1 MNGETILKVE
11 GLRKFFPIRR
21 GVFSKV
27 VGHVRAVDGVDL
39 EIKAGETLGLVGES
53 GCGKTTIGK
62 TLIRLYQADAGR
74 AVYDGLEVFSLKKQE
89 LKELW
94 KRMQIIFQDPYSSL
108 NPRMTIE
115 KIVGEPLRRF
125 RLAPP
130 SRIKD
135 VVAEII
141 TKIGLNTDHLKRYPH
156 EFSGGQRQ
164 RIGIA
169 RALVGRVVTEYPK
182 TIICDEP
189 VSALDVSIRAQIL
202 NLLKHL
208 QREFN
213 LTLLFISHDLS
224 VVEHICNRVAVMYL
238 GRIVEVADRDDL
250 YQNPL
255 HPYTQAFMS
264 AIPPP
269 EPSPDGLQKR
279 IILKGDIPSII
290 HPPGGCYFHTRCPY
304 VFDRCREEYPEL
316 RESAAG
322 HQVACH
328 LRKGAL
334 LGREK
339 GAEDRMKFH

>member
-1 MNGETILKVE
+1 MNDETILKVE

-21 GVFSKV
+21 GILSSV
-27 VGHVRAVDGVDL
+27 VGHVRAVDGIDL
-39 EIKAGETLGLVGES
+39 EIKGGEALGLVGES

-62 TLIRLYQADAGR
+62 TLIRLYQADSGR
-74 AVYDGLEVFSLKKQE
+74 AVYDGLDVFALKKQE

-108 NPRMTIE
+108 NPRMTIQR
-115 KIVGEPLRRF
+115 IVGEPLKRF
-125 RLAPP
+125 RLVPTG
-130 SRIKD
+130 RIKD
-135 VVAEII
+135 VVAEIL
-141 TKIGLNTDHLKRYPH
+141 TRIGLSSDHLERYPH

-169 RALVGRVVTEYPK
+169 RALVGRMVTEYPK
-182 TIICDEP
+182 MIICDEP

-202 NLLKHL
+202 NLLRHL
-208 QREFN
+208 QKEFS

-224 VVEHICNRVAVMYL
+224 VVEHVCDRVAVMYL
-238 GRIVEVADRDDL
+238 GRIVEVAGRDDL

-269 EPSPDGLQKR
+269 EPNAEALQKR

-290 HPPGGCYFHTRCPY
+290 HPPNGCYFHTRCPY

-316 RESAAG
+316 RKAEGG

-328 LRKGAL
+328 LAKEGQQ
-334 LGREK
+334 GK
-339 GAEDRMKFH
+339 

>member
-1 MNGETILKVE
+1 MNSETILKVE

-21 GVFSKV
+21 GVFSSV

-39 EIKAGETLGLVGES
+39 EIKSGETLGLVGES

-74 AVYDGLEVFSLKKQE
+74 AFYDGLEVFSLKKEE

-94 KRMQIIFQDPYSSL
+94 RRMQIIFQDPYSSL

-115 KIVGEPLRRF
+115 RIVGEPLRRF
-125 RLAPP
+125 RLVPAG
-130 SRIKD
+130 RIKE

-208 QREFN
+208 QQEFN

-238 GRIVEVADRDDL
+238 GRIVEVAGRDDL
-250 YQNPL
+250 YKNPL
-255 HPYTQAFMS
+255 HPYTQAFLS

-269 EPSPDGLQKR
+269 EPSPEIIGKR
-279 IILKGDIPSII
+279 VILKGDIPSII
-290 HPPGGCYFHTRCPY
+290 HPPTGCYFHTRCPN
-304 VFDRCREEYPEL
+304 VFDRCRGEYPEV
-316 RESAAG
+316 RETAAG
-322 HQVACH
+322 HKVACH
-328 LRKGAL
+328 RVQASCAS
-334 LGREK
+334 R
-339 GAEDRMKFH
+339 A

>member
-1 MNGETILKVE
+1 
-11 GLRKFFPIRR
+11 
-21 GVFSKV
+21 
-27 VGHVRAVDGVDL
+27 
-39 EIKAGETLGLVGES
+39 
-53 GCGKTTIGK
+53 
-62 TLIRLYQADAGR
+62 
-74 AVYDGLEVFSLKKQE
+74 
-89 LKELW
+89 
-94 KRMQIIFQDPYSSL
+94 
-108 NPRMTIE
+108 
-115 KIVGEPLRRF
+115 VGEPLRRF
-125 RLAPP
+125 HLV
-130 SRIKD
+130 STNRIKD

-250 YQNPL
+250 YQDPL

-290 HPPGGCYFHTRCPY
+290 HPPSGCYFHTRCPY

-328 LRKGAL
+328 LRKGTL

-339 GAEDRMKFH
+339 GAEDRLKFP

>member
-1 MNGETILKVE
+1 MYKTSTSISSETILKVE
-11 GLRKFFPIRR
+11 GLTKFFPIRR
-21 GVFSKV
+21 GVFSSV
-27 VGHVRAVDGVDL
+27 VGHVRAVDGVEL

-74 AVYDGLEVFSLKKQE
+74 AVYDGLEVFSLKKEE

-115 KIVGEPLRRF
+115 RIVGEPLRRF
-125 RLAPP
+125 RLVPAG
-130 SRIKD
+130 RIKD

-169 RALVGRVVTEYPK
+169 RALVGWVVTEYPK

-208 QREFN
+208 QEEFN

-238 GRIVEVADRDDL
+238 GRIVEVAGRDDL

-255 HPYTQAFMS
+255 HPYTQAFIS

-269 EPSPDGLQKR
+269 EPSPEVIGKR
-279 IILKGDIPSII
+279 VILRGDIPSII
-290 HPPGGCYFHTRCPY
+290 HPPSGCYFHTRCPN
-304 VFDRCREEYPEL
+304 VFDRCREEYPQM
-316 RESAAG
+316 REPAAG

-328 LRKGAL
+328 LVS
-334 LGREK
+334 
-339 GAEDRMKFH
+339 

>member
-11 GLRKFFPIRR
+11 GLRKYFPIRR
-21 GVFSKV
+21 GVFSRV

-39 EIKAGETLGLVGES
+39 EIRRGETLGLVGES

-62 TLIRLYQADAGR
+62 TLIRLYQADGGR
-74 AVYDGLEVFSLKKQE
+74 AVYDGLDVFSLKKQE

-108 NPRMTIE
+108 NPRMTVGR
-115 KIVGEPLRRF
+115 IVGEPLRRF
-125 RLAPP
+125 RLVPP
-130 SRIKD
+130 NRVRD
-135 VVAEII
+135 TVVEII
-141 TKIGLNTDHLKRYPH
+141 TKIGLHPDHLNRYPH

-169 RALVGRVVTEYPK
+169 RALVGRVVTEYPQ
-182 TIICDEP
+182 TVICDEP

-208 QREFN
+208 QKEFN

-224 VVEHICNRVAVMYL
+224 VVEHLCSRIAVMYL

-250 YQNPL
+250 YRNPL
-255 HPYTQAFMS
+255 HPYTQAFLS

-269 EPSPDGLQKR
+269 EPSSAGLQKR
-279 IILKGDIPSII
+279 IILKGDLPSII
-290 HPPGGCYFHTRCPY
+290 HPPAGCYFHTRCPY
-304 VFDRCREEYPEL
+304 AFDRCREEYPEL
-316 RESAAG
+316 AEIASRR
-322 HQVACH
+322 VACH
-328 LRKGAL
+328 LRGSTPS
-334 LGREK
+334 GREK
-339 GAEDRMKFH
+339 KAGG

>member
-1 MNGETILKVE
+1 M
-11 GLRKFFPIRR
+11 
-21 GVFSKV
+21 

-62 TLIRLYQADAGR
+62 TLIRLYQADTGR
-74 AVYDGLEVFSLKKQE
+74 AFYDGLDVFSLKKHE

-125 RLAPP
+125 HLVPTN
-130 SRIKD
+130 RIKD

-269 EPSPDGLQKR
+269 GTFTRRAPETDHPEGGHSQHHPSPRRL
-279 IILKGDIPSII
+279 LLP
-290 HPPGGCYFHTRCPY
+290 HPLPICF
-304 VFDRCREEYPEL
+304 
-316 RESAAG
+316 
-322 HQVACH
+322 
-328 LRKGAL
+328 
-334 LGREK
+334 
-339 GAEDRMKFH
+339 

>member
-1 MNGETILKVE
+1 MDINGETILKVE
-11 GLRKFFPIRR
+11 GLKKFFPIRR
-21 GVFSKV
+21 GVLSSV

-39 EIKAGETLGLVGES
+39 EIKGGEALGLVGES

-74 AVYDGLEVFSLKKQE
+74 AVYDGLDVFALKKQE

-108 NPRMTIE
+108 NPRMTIQR
-115 KIVGEPLRRF
+115 IVGEPLRRF
-125 RLAPP
+125 HLVPA
-130 SRIKD
+130 SRIKE

-141 TKIGLNTDHLKRYPH
+141 ARIGLNTDHLERYPH

-169 RALVGRVVTEYPK
+169 RALVGRTVTDYPK
-182 TIICDEP
+182 MIICDEP

-208 QREFN
+208 QKEFH

-224 VVEHICNRVAVMYL
+224 VVEHVCDRVAVMYL
-238 GRIVEVADRDDL
+238 GRIVEVAGRDDL

-264 AIPPP
+264 AIPT
-269 EPSPDGLQKR
+269 PDPNAEGLQKR

-290 HPPGGCYFHTRCPY
+290 HPPDGCYFHTRCTCA
-304 VFDRCREEYPEL
+304 FERCRKEYPEL
-316 RESAAG
+316 RRAAEG
-322 HQVACH
+322 HRVACH
-328 LRKGAL
+328 L
-334 LGREK
+334 
-339 GAEDRMKFH
+339 MKESKQS

>member
-1 MNGETILKVE
+1 MNDRTILRVE
-11 GLRKFFPIRR
+11 GLKKFFPIRR
-21 GVFSKV
+21 GVLSRV
-27 VGHVRAVDGVDL
+27 VGQVRAVDGVDL

-74 AVYDGLEVFSLKKQE
+74 AVYDGLDIFSLKKQE

-130 SRIKD
+130 GRIKD
-135 VVAEII
+135 VVAEIVG
-141 TKIGLNTDHLKRYPH
+141 KIGLNADHLKRYPH

-169 RALVGRVVTEYPK
+169 RALVGRVVTEYPQ

-224 VVEHICNRVAVMYL
+224 VVEHICNRIAVMYL

-250 YQNPL
+250 FQNPL

-264 AIPPP
+264 AIPSP
-269 EPSPDGLQKR
+269 EPSPEGLQKR

-304 VFDRCREEYPEL
+304 VSGRCREEYPEL
-316 RESAAG
+316 RNRAG

-328 LRKGAL
+328 LRESTPLRPGKDAG
-334 LGREK
+334 K
-339 GAEDRMKFH
+339 

>member
-1 MNGETILKVE
+1 MNSETILKVE

-21 GVFSKV
+21 GVLSNV

-39 EIKAGETLGLVGES
+39 EIKAGEALGLVGES

-62 TLIRLYQADAGR
+62 TLIRLYRADAGR
-74 AVYDGLEVFSLKKQE
+74 ATYDGLDVFALGKRE

-108 NPRMTIE
+108 NPRMTIR
-115 KIVGEPLRRF
+115 KIVGEPLKRF
-125 RLAPP
+125 GLVPAG
-130 SRIKD
+130 RIKD

-141 TKIGLNTDHLKRYPH
+141 TKIGLTSDHLERYPH

-169 RALVGRVVTEYPK
+169 RALVGRMVTEYPK
-182 TIICDEP
+182 MIICDEP

-208 QREFN
+208 RKEFN

-224 VVEHICNRVAVMYL
+224 VVEHVCDRVAVMYL
-238 GRIVEVADRDDL
+238 GRIVEVAGRDDL
-250 YQNPL
+250 YRNPL

-269 EPSPDGLQKR
+269 EPDAEALQKR

-304 VFDRCREEYPEL
+304 VFERCREEYPEL
-316 RESAAG
+316 RKAAEG

-328 LRKGAL
+328 LLREIERGDRTV
-334 LGREK
+334 LG
-339 GAEDRMKFH
+339 G

>member
-1 MNGETILKVE
+1 MTGETILKVE
-11 GLRKFFPIRR
+11 GLKKFFPIRR
-21 GVFSKV
+21 GVLSSV

-39 EIKAGETLGLVGES
+39 EIKAGEALGLVGES

-62 TLIRLYQADAGR
+62 TLIRLYKADGGR
-74 AVYDGLEVFSLKKQE
+74 AVYDGLDVFALKKQE

-108 NPRMTIE
+108 NPRMTIQR
-115 KIVGEPLRRF
+115 IVGEPLRRF
-125 RLAPP
+125 GLVPK
-130 SRIKD
+130 SRIKE

-141 TKIGLNTDHLKRYPH
+141 AKIGLNTDHLERYPH

-169 RALVGRVVTEYPK
+169 RALVGRMVTEYPK
-182 TIICDEP
+182 MIICDEP

-208 QREFN
+208 RKEFR

-224 VVEHICNRVAVMYL
+224 VVEHVCDRVAVMYL
-238 GRIVEVADRDDL
+238 GRIVEVAGRDDL

-255 HPYTQAFMS
+255 HPYTRAFMS

-269 EPSPDGLQKR
+269 EPDPEALRRR

-290 HPPGGCYFHTRCPY
+290 NPPTGCYFHTRCPQ
-304 VFDRCREEYPEL
+304 VFDRCREEYPPL
-316 RESAAG
+316 RTARQG
-322 HQVACH
+322 HHQVACH
-328 LRKGAL
+328 LA
-334 LGREK
+334 EK
-339 GAEDRMKFH
+339 A